1 MRIAHF
7 HVLVESHLI
16 LAGNNL
22 PPSTKV
28 EQVVPD
34 MTAYEPFVKMR
45 WPEQIEHLVLRET
58 RSDVAQ
64 VMQVDEGT
72 TLQRR

>member
-1 MRIAHF
+1 
-7 HVLVESHLI
+7 
-16 LAGNNL
+16 
-22 PPSTKV
+22 
-28 EQVVPD
+28 